1 MSMAFNPKPVFLG
14 ETAGFSV
21 KREKPSGTGVSS
33 GIWAMKDSDPDP
45 LSRDRLFQNFLAGEN
60 PRFFCCG
67 MAFLPDRVRPGFSA
81 RGFTLVELLVVIAV
95 IGVLASLA
103 LAVLPGMLENGR
115 RVQCQSRLAN
125 LGRAVL
131 LYAQD
136 NEMTL
141 PRTAAGANPTDP
153 FATAAA
159 TYTADILPYLNLTKE
174 QAQADRNLFRCPSR
188 PNLPTSGTFERPQYA
203 FNGVFPAPQGLAR
216 VRLHAIEKPSRTVL
230 MAEGAVA
237 HPFSNHPFR
246 GMKVVPDAK
255 CWIFFVDGHTAYLP
269 IYSPG
274 GGMTLASDPPASYG
288 YQWSPG
294 TGPEP

>member
-1 MSMAFNPKPVFLG
+1 
-14 ETAGFSV
+14 
-21 KREKPSGTGVSS
+21 
-33 GIWAMKDSDPDP
+33 
-45 LSRDRLFQNFLAGEN
+45 
-60 PRFFCCG
+60 
-67 MAFLPDRVRPGFSA
+67 MAFLPERVRTGFFA

-125 LGRAVL
+125 LGRGVL

-136 NEMTL
+136 NGMTL
-141 PRTAAGANPTDP
+141 PRTAAGANPADP
-153 FATAAA
+153 FTTAAA
-159 TYTADILPYLNLTKE
+159 TYTADILTYLNLTKE
-174 QAQADRNLFRCPSR
+174 KAQADRNLFRCPSR
-188 PNLPTSGTFERPQYA
+188 AYLPTSGSFERPQYA
-203 FNGVFPAPQGLAR
+203 FNGVFPSPMGLSG

-237 HPFSNHPFR
+237 YPFSNHPFR
-246 GMKVVPDAK
+246 EMAVVPDAK

-274 GGMTLASDPPASYG
+274 GGSTFLSDPPAFYG
-288 YQWSPG
+288 YQWTPG
-294 TGPEP
+294 PGPDS